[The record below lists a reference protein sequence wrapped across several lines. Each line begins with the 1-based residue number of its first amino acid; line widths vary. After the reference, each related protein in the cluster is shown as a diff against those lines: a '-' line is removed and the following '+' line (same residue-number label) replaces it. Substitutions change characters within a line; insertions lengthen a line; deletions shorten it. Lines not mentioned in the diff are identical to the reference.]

1 VSRPL
6 VLAPWSSRFHG
17 PGMEEGPGAVAEA
30 LGSPRGGER
39 VGFDLDAPPEQ
50 ALADGLP
57 ALSAAVAGAAGPL
70 ALLGECTLAPAVV
83 AGLRSAH
90 PDLALVW
97 IDAHGDLNTPETTPS
112 GFLGGMPFAV
122 LLGWCHEPL
131 RTAAGLEPPLPEERA
146 ALVGARD
153 LDPGERAAIE
163 RSRLVVADDVAGTLE
178 RLPDDA
184 PLYVHLDGDV
194 LDPEDAPGVDF
205 PAPGG
210 WRLPRLVDEMTAL
223 AATGRVVGVSLCCG
237 NPRRDPDG
245 RSAAAYAEAL
255 APMLDP

>member
-1 VSRPL
+1 VSRTL

-17 PGMEEGPGAVAEA
+17 PGMEDGPDAVAAA
-30 LGSPRGGER
+30 LGRDGGKR

-50 ALADGLP
+50 ALGAGLP
-57 ALSAAVAGAAGPL
+57 ALADAVGGAGDPL
-70 ALLGECTLAPAVV
+70 ALLGECTLAPAVT
-83 AGLRSAH
+83 AGLRRAH

-97 IDAHGDLNTPETTPS
+97 IDAHGDLNTPETSPS

-122 LLGWCHEPL
+122 LLGWCHDDL
-131 RTAAGLEPPLPEERA
+131 RSAAGLEPAFAEERA
-146 ALVGARD
+146 TLVGARD
-153 LDPGERAAIE
+153 LDPGEHDAIAA
-163 RSRLVVADDVAGTLE
+163 SRLVVAEDVAGALAG
-178 RLPDDA
+178 LPDGA
-184 PLYVHLDGDV
+184 PLHVHLDGDV

-245 RSAAAYAEAL
+245 RSAAAYARAL
-255 APMLDP
+255 EPLLSA